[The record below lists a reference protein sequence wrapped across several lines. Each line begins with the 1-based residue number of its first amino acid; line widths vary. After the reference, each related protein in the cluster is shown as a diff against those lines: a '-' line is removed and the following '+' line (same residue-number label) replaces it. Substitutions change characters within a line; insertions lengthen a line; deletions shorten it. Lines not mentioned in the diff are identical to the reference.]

1 MKFTNL
7 IEDVQ
12 NLGENMDAF
21 SWIYR
26 SFVER
31 ASLFKVKNSQAY
43 ITTQKQ
49 LKFLNLF
56 SIK

>member
-21 SWIYR
+21 SWINR

-31 ASLFKVKNSQAY
+31 ASLFKVKILKHILPLKNS
-43 ITTQKQ
+43 
-49 LKFLNLF
+49 
-56 SIK
+56 

>member
-21 SWIYR
+21 SWING

-43 ITTQKQ
+43 INSQKP
-49 LKFLNLF
+49 LKSLNLF
-56 SIK
+56 SIN

>member
-12 NLGENMDAF
+12 NLSENMDAF

-31 ASLFKVKNSQAY
+31 ASLFKVKNSQAH
-43 ITTQKQ
+43 ITTQK
-49 LKFLNLF
+49 
-56 SIK
+56 